1 MRGEPGFFDVDDR
14 LRRLSD
20 LGDQLEA
27 FGSAVDFEIFRADLD
42 EALGYRIGPQGG
54 RPPFDPVLM
63 FKILVIQS
71 ANNLSDE
78 RAEFLINDRLSF
90 MRFLGLGLSD
100 RVPDARTIWLFRE
113 KLTKAGAIRGLFG
126 RFDAVLRSAGYIAMS
141 GQIIDA
147 SLVAAPKQRNTE
159 DEKKAIKEGRVPEHW
174 KARPGKLRQKD
185 RDARWT
191 VKYSKAKERPDGSKP
206 PVDIAIPGFGYQNH
220 IGIDRGFGLIRT
232 WFASPLVVVLLAR
245 PLLGERIGVH
255 RLAAVLVGFAG
266 VLVVTRPGLGGLHAA
281 ALLAMGAACCNALY
295 SIATRLVA
303 AHDSSE
309 TTLFYTGLVG
319 SLVFLPVLPFVWAW
333 PTAPLTWL
341 LLAALGTFG
350 ALGHW
355 LLILAHR
362 RAPRLGAGPVLLR
375 PAAMGHRPGLSR
387 LRRNPRPLDT
397 RRRRHRHGIGPLP
410 GRTRALASAGHVVGR
425 GWLARDLS
433 PAIPLAGGQAGAMS
447 SPILT
452 RPPRSISTYTPRSL
466 WPNARRSSSGTLQS
480 RSAVSGFTWVAAQRW
495 VRIRTRP
502 RTPPRSISRPTQS
515 NSSQGLDPEK

>member
-174 KARPGKLRQKD
+174 KAPPRQAPPEGPGRAL
-185 RDARWT
+185 
-191 VKYSKAKERPDGSKP
+191 DGE
-206 PVDIAIPGFGYQNH
+206 VQQGQ
-220 IGIDRGFGLIRT
+220 
-232 WFASPLVVVLLAR
+232 
-245 PLLGERIGVH
+245 
-255 RLAAVLVGFAG
+255 
-266 VLVVTRPGLGGLHAA
+266 
-281 ALLAMGAACCNALY
+281 GAAR
-295 SIATRLVA
+295 RL
-303 AHDSSE
+303 E
-309 TTLFYTGLVG
+309 T
-319 SLVFLPVLPFVWAW
+319 ARR
-333 PTAPLTWL
+333 
-341 LLAALGTFG
+341 
-350 ALGHW
+350 
-355 LLILAHR
+355 HR
-362 RAPRLGAGPVLLR
+362 HPRLRLPEPYR
-375 PAAMGHRPGLSR
+375 HRPGLRSDPDLDGDGRRR
-387 LRRNPRPLDT
+387 LR
-397 RRRRHRHGIGPLP
+397 
-410 GRTRALASAGHVVGR
+410 GRASAGGIAGPEEHGCRRLGGQRLSVGR
-425 GWLARDLS
+425 ERGALGPQRLREPHS
-433 PAIPLAGGQAGAMS
+433 PQEA
-447 SPILT
+447 
-452 RPPRSISTYTPRSL
+452 
-466 WPNARRSSSGTLQS
+466 
-480 RSAVSGFTWVAAQRW
+480 AAQAHAEE
-495 VRIRTRP
+495 
-502 RTPPRSISRPTQS
+502 
-515 NSSQGLDPEK
+515 DPSGQR